1 MKLHMNNKGYVMTE
15 AIIISAVVLSA
26 LILIYAN
33 FARINKNYNEAY
45 YFNSVNGVYA
55 LNQVASFIDDDG
67 IDSMID
73 NLDSYLDITNCTYAT
88 NKEYCK
94 MLVDGTDIKYL
105 LFTYNDRY
113 FIDNAMAKN
122 NPYDLRM
129 QKFIKTLDDSTPNYG
144 ALLIAEFNDGN
155 YAAIP
160 YGYGLDIIPPKPPTS
175 GSVGNVSGSNTTGTI
190 QIPASG
196 ATDNSGTV
204 IYKYLVTN
212 DNNMPDRKNP
222 NFTESLNFPRSCGT
236 TYYVWAVAEDAGGN
250 RSEVYSMG
258 HTSDGANSYSGW
270 SQCSKTC
277 GGGTR
282 TRTNT
287 CALVTENLSEACNT
301 VDCCS
306 STTPQYTNISGWG
319 TCSKTCGGGIQ
330 YKTATRTYYST
341 YDGSQCGTPTTV
353 NYTSQSCNTQSCNYA
368 ATVTTYTASSS
379 QTSYE
384 ADKSEI
390 EDSSC
395 CHCFINGNYEGYL
408 YCNQEGVPISSCG
421 CSVFNYSCPNGGSES
436 GGRCYITTYSCNAGD
451 TRNGT
456 TCYHY
461 SCPNG
466 GRLSGT
472 TCVF

>member
-15 AIIISAVVLSA
+15 AIIISAIVLTA

-175 GSVGNVSGSNTTGTI
+175 GAIGNVSGSNPVGTI

-212 DNNMPDRKNP
+212 TNTMPDRKDP

-236 TYYVWAVAEDAGGN
+236 TYYGWAVAEDAGGN
-250 RSEVYSMG
+250 RSEVYNMG
-258 HTSDGANSYSGW
+258 HTSDASNSYSEW

-301 VDCCS
+301 QGCS
-306 STTPQYTNISGWG
+306 YAATDTT
-319 TCSKTCGGGIQ
+319 
-330 YKTATRTYYST
+330 
-341 YDGSQCGTPTTV
+341 
-353 NYTSQSCNTQSCNYA
+353 YA
-368 ATVTTYTASSS
+368 ATVACSDGRTVSDGNCTYYYSSNASECGTTPECRDFCDCPHASHSGDGHCRYDESQGIDVNWFQDCTNVPKSCTKTENQYRYYT
-379 QTSYE
+379 
-384 ADKSEI
+384 
-390 EDSSC
+390 
-395 CHCFINGNYEGYL
+395 
-408 YCNQEGVPISSCG
+408 CNQGDTVVDSTCHH
-421 CSVFNYSCPNGGSES
+421 YTCPNGG
-436 GGRCYITTYSCNAGD
+436 T
-451 TRNGT
+451 
-456 TCYHY
+456 
-461 SCPNG
+461 
-466 GRLSGT
+466 LSGT